1 MVYIKKGGLKKITH
15 GFPSLLR
22 GDKVERSEGMK

>member
-22 GDKVERSEGMK
+22 GEKSKDLKG